1 MENKV
6 TNEKTKEII
15 TEKVKKVREEIMQ
28 DFDLAFNKMC
38 IAEKKLSK
46 SLSDEQRT
54 LYDDFRLRREIFYDI
69 ANEIFIKKF

>member
-28 DFDLAFNKMC
+28 DFNLAFNKMC

>member
-46 SLSDEQRT
+46 SLLDEQRT